1 MFVKIGET
9 VSDQDIQEWIKGKN
23 EDGTFLTEKEIIEV
37 ISDTEHEAVGNQE
50 SNEEVPS
57 VNLIPQINT
66 STSANQYFD
75 LCELLDLR
83 NNTRNGVSYV
93 EGPNLGKPAYRL
105 GDTERNLR
113 LPDVWLK
120 KISSFLEN
128 TYEFTIS
135 AWIQQDKQ
143 NVGTL
148 VSFTRGDN
156 RYLELQSSGRKNEI
170 RFHYTSELDSKVYV
184 ETFHYKLADNAWHHV
199 AVSVS
204 GWETELFVDCKSLY
218 RRILKPGAPA
228 RNFSVT
234 QLWLGQRYRQFP
246 FKGAMQDV
254 RLIPGPLGYLSSCPK
269 LDSSCPTCGQFSL
282 LQDTVQELTR
292 HLKELSERLVA
303 AEGRINKVEEC
314 DCQKSCFFNGT
325 VHADGATWQ
334 RDCDLCTCV
343 HGEVECRPVEC
354 PVLNC
359 KNPVK
364 KESECCQTCLR
375 ACLLMG
381 TFYDHGDMVNMKQ
394 CMQCHCH
401 DGSMQCTK
409 VDPNIICPQL
419 PCPPEDQFSVQGECC
434 KFCPDIDECLEEGGS
449 NGHHCHLNTKCVNTN
464 GSYKCEC
471 LPGYKR
477 VDRFNCAE
485 LDECSTGE
493 HKCDVNA
500 NCINTQGSYHCVCK
514 DGYSGN
520 GYSCKPVCNQTCLNG
535 GTCIKPGKCLCRS
548 GYTGRSC
555 EKDLDECAT
564 NLHRCSESSVCVN
577 MVGWYYC
584 KCKPGYESPVEN
596 NKLGNL
602 CQDVDECEMGTHT
615 CHPSAQCSNTN
626 GGFMCLCP
634 PGRGSAHLPS
644 VGSMFEH
651 QRRFHVSVSA
661 GSRFRL
667 QIQFNCTCNF
677 GVVTCEKPT
686 CDCSVPGN
694 SQNICCPQ
702 CNPQLGCR
710 HQELRNVILMHGEHW
725 SYDCQHCECENGEI
739 DCWDM
744 QCPPLA
750 CANPIKGETD
760 CCPHCDD
767 FDLCSFGNTTY
778 TGQPC
783 HHEGIQYNADDPC
796 VACKC
801 KDGVFC
807 CSFIDP
813 CDDNEHTLGHNDRA
827 VASTQQQQLQ
837 LQQQKPTPAYVRQ
850 FHRSAGSKTTNS
862 DVTRQNS
869 ATVRVPNSDPEV
881 VYNGDSTGDNKTDE
895 GTNG

>member
-1 MFVKIGET
+1 MTFFDR
-9 VSDQDIQEWIKGKN
+9 SDAGRTTDP
-23 EDGTFLTEKEIIEV
+23 GT
-37 ISDTEHEAVGNQE
+37 
-50 SNEEVPS
+50 PW
-57 VNLIPQINT
+57 
-66 STSANQYFD
+66 
-75 LCELLDLR
+75 
-83 NNTRNGVSYV
+83 
-93 EGPNLGKPAYRL
+93 
-105 GDTERNLR
+105 
-113 LPDVWLK
+113 LPV
-120 KISSFLEN
+120 
-128 TYEFTIS
+128 
-135 AWIQQDKQ
+135 
-143 NVGTL
+143 
-148 VSFTRGDN
+148 
-156 RYLELQSSGRKNEI
+156 
-170 RFHYTSELDSKVYV
+170 
-184 ETFHYKLADNAWHHV
+184 
-199 AVSVS
+199 
-204 GWETELFVDCKSLY
+204 
-218 RRILKPGAPA
+218 
-228 RNFSVT
+228 
-234 QLWLGQRYRQFP
+234 
-246 FKGAMQDV
+246 
-254 RLIPGPLGYLSSCPK
+254 
-269 LDSSCPTCGQFSL
+269 
-282 LQDTVQELTR
+282 
-292 HLKELSERLVA
+292 ELSEIGLVVSDVRPVLSAAGYGAGADATSKGTFRKVA

-364 KESECCQTCLR
+364 KESECCQTCLSKKKFLINFSH
-375 ACLLMG
+375 AS
-381 TFYDHGDMVNMKQ
+381 FYTH
-394 CMQCHCH
+394 
-401 DGSMQCTK
+401 
-409 VDPNIICPQL
+409 I
-419 PCPPEDQFSVQGECC
+419 
-434 KFCPDIDECLEEGGS
+434 DIDECLEEGGS

-602 CQDVDECEMGTHT
+602 CQDTITKSFTMSNLLTSTDRLSFPDVDECEMGTHT

-634 PGRGSAHLPS
+634 PGRGSDCKYSCIYDGVEVQHGKTFSPRDKPCS
-644 VGSMFEH
+644 
-651 QRRFHVSVSA
+651 
-661 GSRFRL
+661 
-667 QIQFNCTCNF
+667 NCTCNF

-686 CDCSVPGN
+686 CDCSIPGN